1 MSDIRISVVIPT
13 HNRKHLLLQCLD
25 SLERQSLGMDRF
37 EVIVVDDGSTD
48 GTIEELRRR
57 PRVFA
62 FNYLRIENSGPSQ
75 ARNAGTASILGEYIA
90 FTEDDVIVDE
100 DWLKNGLTLLESKSL
115 AMLEGRTV
123 YARTRKDVRRF
134 ERTQRPSFIPC
145 NLFVRKDVFDR
156 LGGYDPSFYDAKT
169 HLYFR
174 EDADFGFRVLAA
186 GLRTAMGTDVLVE
199 HPPQFT
205 SLSSCFRHV
214 RRYVFDPLL
223 YRKHPMLFRQL
234 IEVKDV
240 GRITVH
246 RPYHALALTYACLIA
261 WLVFELIFARTVFLP
276 IIITLA
282 FSCSMLFRYRYQGKR
297 AMMLYKLHETFAFMV
312 LPVVYLASLVRG
324 CIRYRSFRAL
334 L

>member
-13 HNRKHLLLQCLD
+13 HNRKQLLLQCLG
-25 SLERQSLGMDRF
+25 SLERQSLEMDRF

-48 GTIEELRRR
+48 GTTEELNRRSHA
-57 PRVFA
+57 FA
-62 FNYLRIENSGPSQ
+62 FNCLRIENSGPSQ
-75 ARNAGTASILGEYIA
+75 ARNAGAAVVRGKYIA

-100 DWLKNGLTLLESKSL
+100 DWLKNGLMLLESKSL

-123 YARTRKDVRRF
+123 YAHNRKDVRRF

-145 NLFVRKDVFDR
+145 NLFVRKGVFDR
-156 LGGYDPSFYDAKT
+156 LGGYDPAFYDAKT
-169 HLYFR
+169 RLYFR

-186 GLRTAMGTDVLVE
+186 GLRTAIGMDVLVE

-223 YRKHPMLFRQL
+223 YRKHPLLFRQL

-240 GRITVH
+240 GRITVR
-246 RPYHALALTYACLIA
+246 RPYHALALTYVGLLA
-261 WLVFELIFARTVFLP
+261 WLVFELVSARTAFLP
-276 IIITLA
+276 AIIALA
-282 FSCSMLFRYRYQGKR
+282 FGCSMLFRYRYQGRR
-297 AMMLYKLHETFAFMV
+297 AIMLHKLHETFGFMV
-312 LPVVYLASLVRG
+312 LPVVYLVSLARG